1 MPSVQATEQISTE
14 GSLES
19 PVSFSIIIETE
30 NLASADLPGLFRS
43 VDALQGQTLSPL
55 LANEVL
61 MVETGDV
68 PEDVLATIRDRYP
81 WIKTQRIDASLEY
94 YQAKMAGIALTTG
107 DAVVL
112 CDSDCVYND
121 GWLAAML
128 QPYAQADV
136 QLLAGET
143 SMSIKGP
150 YELAMALVYIFPR
163 YSGGDSIA
171 QSGGYFCNNV
181 SFRRELIE
189 QFPIPGTLP
198 MYRGNCVIHAH
209 QLAADKRQIWQQPGA
224 RAMHAPPNGLAHFA
238 SRFLMLGYDELGVSR
253 FAARPNELS
262 MEAPMRPLRDFAVAG
277 VILFNKLK
285 VAAIR
290 LVQVLR
296 EDIRYGLYLP
306 LALPIAAVAMALYT
320 VGLAIAY
327 IRPAYWLNNRD
338 RLEALLEHS

>member
-1 MPSVQATEQISTE
+1 MSAVQASEQISIK

-19 PVSFSIIIETE
+19 PLSFSIIIETE

-43 VDALQGQTLSPL
+43 LDALQGQTLSPL

-107 DAVVL
+107 DVVVL

-128 QPYAQADV
+128 QPYAQEDV

-143 SMSIKGP
+143 SMAIKGP

-163 YSGGDSIA
+163 HTGGDSIA
-171 QSGGYFCNNV
+171 RAGEYFCNNV
-181 SFRRELIE
+181 SFKRELIE

-209 QLAADKRQIWQQPGA
+209 QLAADRRQIWQQPKA
-224 RAMHAPPNGLAHFA
+224 RAMHAPPNGLAHFV
-238 SRFLMLGYDELGVSR
+238 SRFLMLGYDGLCVSR
-253 FAARPNELS
+253 FAAKPTELG

-277 VILFNKLK
+277 MLLLDKLK
-285 VAAIR
+285 TAVVR
-290 LVQVLR
+290 LGQVLR
-296 EDIRYGLYLP
+296 EDIRYALYLP
-306 LALPIAAVAMALYT
+306 VALPIGLVAIALYA
-320 VGLAIAY
+320 VGLSIAY
-327 IRPAYWLNNRD
+327 VRPAYWLNNRD